1 MIQPR
6 IRQNPFETYEEV
18 AEGFE
23 DLLAPLELF
32 FDREYQGHLDL
43 GTHGTV
49 YSKGTRDA
57 EAFLRPLWG
66 LGPYVTQNESEY
78 LNDFLTGIIEGTDP
92 ESSSYW
98 GKTKDY
104 DQLIVEMAALST
116 FLFVKQRKNVGPIN
130 KRTAK
135 QFTQLADTSQ

>member
-57 EAFLRPLWG
+57 EAFF
-66 LGPYVTQNESEY
+66 T
-78 LNDFLTGIIEGTDP
+78 TIMGTR
-92 ESSSYW
+92 S
-98 GKTKDY
+98 
-104 DQLIVEMAALST
+104 LC
-116 FLFVKQRKNVGPIN
+116 N
-130 KRTAK
+130 AK
-135 QFTQLADTSQ
+135 

>member
-66 LGPYVTQNESEY
+66 LGSIKYIS
-78 LNDFLTGIIEGTDP
+78 
-92 ESSSYW
+92 
-98 GKTKDY
+98 
-104 DQLIVEMAALST
+104 
-116 FLFVKQRKNVGPIN
+116 FVKQRKNVGPIN